1 MTKDLLKKLQSQKLE
16 LVHLITLQAIAVRHM
31 PDNGALNKLHEAL
44 KLNNELI
51 KDLTDGNL

>member
-31 PDNGALNKLHEAL
+31 PDNGALNNLHKAL